1 MMKKALI
8 TIFLF
13 LCFSNSYAQHLV
25 KGLIS
30 NSSDS
35 TIISGV
41 TIVAM
46 PGNYHAE
53 SDRSGGFQFSLP
65 AGEYEFNLSHIG
77 YTKEK
82 ITVKVTGSLNLN
94 FYLKQFA
101 NELKEVV
108 VHTGYQDLPKERSTG
123 SFVSINSKKLNEQ
136 FSTTVL
142 ARLEAI
148 ANGVS
153 VNHRS
158 GTNGKLMV
166 RGLSTIDGPG
176 LPLII
181 LDNFPYQGDLNNINP
196 NDVESITILK
206 DAAASS
212 IWGSRAGNGV
222 IVITTKKAKAGQAL
236 SIDFNGNFSVTQ
248 KPDLFYLSQM
258 SIPDF
263 IAVEQFLYEKGYY
276 NSKINSSSKP
286 SLSPV
291 VELLVAN
298 KKGIITNSAVQE
310 GLAALSLGNTRQ
322 DLLQTNYQNA
332 IDRQFALSIRSGG
345 KVTDWTF
352 SAGYDANTSSL
363 AAQSNRLNLSSYNII
378 RLYPWLSLD
387 IGLRLTQ
394 SGNGNGKAGYSDMG
408 NSSNVIYPYLSLADA
423 NGNAMPVAK
432 NYSLSYLKGLNY
444 NVLSDWKYYPL
455 TDYQQNDIKQTNRDV
470 LSNFGLSIDVFK
482 GFKASLK
489 YQYEL
494 QQTYGRSL
502 FGANSYTARNLVN
515 LFTQINSA
523 GVGVYKVPK
532 GGILD
537 ERESVLKAQNLRGQL
552 AYNKEFEMHEINVI
566 VGAELN
572 ENKIKSSGSRLFG
585 YNDENTSF
593 SYPDLSNTYPT
604 FITGALNFIDK
615 GPTDR
620 QVLLNRF
627 VSLYSNA
634 AYTYKQRYTL
644 SASARK
650 DASNLFG
657 LNTNDK
663 WKPLWSGGLAW
674 NITNESF
681 FKVKWIQEF
690 KLRASYGFS
699 GNVDQSKTAVATLT
713 SSSVSPF
720 TGTIMSRFKQF
731 ANPDLRWEQVGTFN
745 LGIDFSTLENR
756 LSGSIEVFRKHAKD
770 LYGATSVDYTA
781 VPSSALIKNVASIE
795 AKGLDLLLR
804 SNNLTGKF
812 NWVTDLN
819 FSLYRDKILE
829 IFQSSQE
836 GNLYVSNGNF
846 IVPSKGYPVYSMFSY
861 KWAGLDPKN
870 GNPQGYLNGAIST
883 DYASITGSGTSISD
897 LVYSGS
903 VFPTVYGNIGNTF
916 SYNDFSL
923 TVRLN
928 YKFGYYFRRASI
940 DYNKLYFSGGSHAD
954 YALRWQK
961 PGDENFTNIP
971 SMVYPAVSS
980 RDDFYTSS
988 EVLVEKGDH
997 IRIAYISLTYQL
1009 NKENLKILPFRSVQL
1024 QANASNLGII
1034 WRANKKGLDPDY
1046 TTETIPPSK
1055 FFSIGIRG
1063 TF

>member
-158 GTNGKLMV
+158 GINGKLMV
-166 RGLSTIDGPG
+166 RGLSTISGPG
-176 LPLII
+176 QPLII
-181 LDNFPYQGDLNNINP
+181 LDNFQYQGDLNNINP

-286 SLSPV
+286 PLSPV

-298 KKGIITNSAVQE
+298 KKGIITNSALQE
-310 GLAALSLGNTRQ
+310 GLAALSLGDTRQ
-322 DLLQTNYQNA
+322 DLLQTNYQDA

-363 AAQSNRLNLSSYNII
+363 AAKSNRLNLSSYNII

-387 IGLRLTQ
+387 VGLRLTQ
-394 SGNGNGKAGYSDMG
+394 SGNGNSKAGYKEMS
-408 NSSNVIYPYLSLADA
+408 NSSSVIYPYLSLADA
-423 NGNAMPVAK
+423 NGNALPVAK
-432 NYSLSYLKGLNY
+432 NYSLSYLNGLNY
-444 NVLSDWKYYPL
+444 NILSDWKYYPL

-470 LSNFGLSIDVFK
+470 LSNFGLNINVLK
-482 GFKASLK
+482 GFKVSLK

-494 QQTYGRSL
+494 QQTYSRSL
-502 FGANSYTARNLVN
+502 FGANSFLARNLVN
-515 LFTQINSA
+515 TFTQINSA
-523 GVGVYKVPK
+523 GLGVYKVPK
-532 GGILD
+532 GGYLD
-537 ERESVLKAQNLRGQL
+537 ETESVLKAQNLRGQL
-552 AYNKEFEMHEINVI
+552 TYNKSFGVHEINAI
-566 VGAELN
+566 VGTELN

-593 SYPDLSNTYPT
+593 SYPDLSSTYPNFVT
-604 FITGALNFIDK
+604 GRLDFIEK

-620 QVLLNRF
+620 QLYLNRF
-627 VSLYSNA
+627 ISFYGNA
-634 AYTYKQRYTL
+634 AYSYKQRYTL
-644 SASARK
+644 SGSARK

-657 LNTNDK
+657 VNTNDK
-663 WKPLWSGGLAW
+663 WKPLWSTGLAW
-674 NITNESF
+674 NITNEPF
-681 FKVKWIQEF
+681 FKVSWIQEL
-690 KLRASYGFS
+690 KLRMSYGYS
-699 GNVDQSKTAVATLT
+699 GNVDQTKVAIATLIG
-713 SSSVSPF
+713 SVVSPY
-720 TGTIMSRFKQF
+720 TGTVESRFREF

-745 LGIDFSTLENR
+745 LGLDFSLLDNR
-756 LSGSIEVFRKHAKD
+756 LSGSIEVFKKRATD
-770 LYGATSVDYTA
+770 LYGSSPVDYTA
-781 VPSSALIKNVASIE
+781 VASTTLLKNASSMQ

-804 SNNLTGKF
+804 SKNIIGKF
-812 NWVTDLN
+812 SWVTDLN

-829 IFQSSQE
+829 IYQPGLDASS
-836 GNLYVSNGNF
+836 YVGTGSTV
-846 IVPSKGYPVYSMFSY
+846 IAAKGYPVYPMFSY
-861 KWAGLDPKN
+861 RWAGLDPKN
-870 GNPQGYLNGAIST
+870 GNPQGYLNNIVST
-883 DYASITGSGTSISD
+883 NYNSILGPGTMLNDLAYA
-897 LVYSGS
+897 GS
-903 VFPTVYGNIGNTF
+903 VFPTVYGNIGNTINYGDLSF
-916 SYNDFSL
+916 
-923 TVRLN
+923 TIRLN
-928 YKFGYYFRRASI
+928 YKFGYYFRRSSI
-940 DYNKLYFSGGSHAD
+940 DYNKLYSAGISHAD

-961 PGDENFTNIP
+961 PGDENFTDVP

-980 RDDFYTSS
+980 RDNFYNFS
-988 EVLVEKGDH
+988 EALVEKGDH
-997 IRIAYISLTYQL
+997 IRIAYISLTYQF
-1009 NKENLKILPFRSVQL
+1009 NKEKIKILPFKSIQL

-1034 WRANKKGLDPDY
+1034 WRANKKRLDPDY
-1046 TTETIPPSK
+1046 TVETIPPSK
-1055 FFSIGIRG
+1055 FFSLGIRG